1 MLPADKAM
9 ETQYTVAALPVER
22 QQIMKS
28 QASQLCQ
35 IAKTAAPGS
44 GQACAYGMSNNLNNP
59 PQLLL
64 REHCC
69 VLQNHCEHQNMAKR
83 SFQLEHRPGIEL
95 LFCRPQNMASN
106 GFALLTL
113 AAVRG
118 LRRSRLLP
126 LHAVLGEPQDETRFR
141 CAKASAN
148 GSMNKSCL
156 IRCWL
161 RKRGRFR
168 INYPHAGRHLAPCY
182 CRPGPAQDRAELTL
196 RAC

>member
-106 GFALLTL
+106 GFALLHVMLEQCHGIRDVNL
-113 AAVRG
+113 AARHPTAASSFVTDT
-118 LRRSRLLP
+118 SMPISLL
-126 LHAVLGEPQDETRFR
+126 A
-141 CAKASAN
+141 
-148 GSMNKSCL
+148 
-156 IRCWL
+156 
-161 RKRGRFR
+161 
-168 INYPHAGRHLAPCY
+168 
-182 CRPGPAQDRAELTL
+182 
-196 RAC
+196 